1 MPQDVKIWEVGVN
14 DDLTEILDAKLD
26 LEERL
31 ENWLE
36 KDISIISNDLLVI
49 GRQVETD
56 FGGIIDLLCL
66 DSSGD
71 IVIVELKKDKTPREI
86 VAQVLDYASW
96 IQDLSVDK
104 ISDIFSGYSKEGKTL
119 DQIFNESIGN
129 ELPENLNQNHKMYI
143 VASELDGATER
154 VVSYLANCGIGIN
167 AVTFK
172 YFKKDNKEFL
182 SRVFLVPPEIA
193 DMKSKS
199 KRRKNLT
206 EKELMEIAT
215 DYGINEIYSMLVNG
229 LTPYFDRV
237 GTTRS
242 SMTFV
247 GKLNE
252 STVATIFSLIPVGS
266 TEQNGLRFRM
276 YLQRFSTYFKI
287 EKTKVVSILPKQ
299 HKEWKYSTRETRKDG
314 TPHHSGYEGFFQ
326 TMDEAQHFLNE
337 ISKIQK

>member
-1 MPQDVKIWEVGVN
+1 M
-14 DDLTEILDAKLD
+14 
-26 LEERL
+26 
-31 ENWLE
+31 
-36 KDISIISNDLLVI
+36 
-49 GRQVETD
+49 
-56 FGGIIDLLCL
+56 
-66 DSSGD
+66 
-71 IVIVELKKDKTPREI
+71 
-86 VAQVLDYASW
+86 
-96 IQDLSVDK
+96 DK
-104 ISDIFSGYSKEGKTL
+104 ISEIFSGYSKEGKTL

-154 VVSYLANCGIGIN
+154 VISYLANYGIGIN

-182 SRVFLVPPEIA
+182 SRIFLVPPEIA

-215 DYGINEIYSMLVNG
+215 DYGVTEIYSMLVNG

-242 SMTFV
+242 SMAFI

-252 STVATIFSLIPVGS
+252 STVATIFSLIPVKS

-299 HKEWKYSTRETRKDG
+299 HEEWKYSTRETRKDG

>member
-1 MPQDVKIWEVGVN
+1 M
-14 DDLTEILDAKLD
+14 
-26 LEERL
+26 
-31 ENWLE
+31 
-36 KDISIISNDLLVI
+36 
-49 GRQVETD
+49 
-56 FGGIIDLLCL
+56 
-66 DSSGD
+66 
-71 IVIVELKKDKTPREI
+71 
-86 VAQVLDYASW
+86 
-96 IQDLSVDK
+96 DK
-104 ISDIFSGYSKEGKTL
+104 ISEIFSGYSKEGKTL

-182 SRVFLVPPEIA
+182 SRIFLVPPEIA

-215 DYGINEIYSMLVNG
+215 DYGVTEIYSMLVNG

-242 SMTFV
+242 SMAFI

-252 STVATIFSLIPVGS
+252 STVATIFSLIPVKS

-299 HKEWKYSTRETRKDG
+299 HEEWKYSTRETRKDG

>member
-14 DDLTEILDAKLD
+14 DDLTEVLDAKLD

-66 DSSGD
+66 DNTGD
-71 IVIVELKKDKTPREI
+71 IVIVELKRDKTPREI

-104 ISDIFSGYSKEGKTL
+104 ISDIFSIYSKKGKTL

-215 DYGINEIYSMLVNG
+215 DYGVNEIYSMLVNG

-299 HKEWKYSTRETRKDG
+299 HKEWKFEKDA
-314 TPHHSGYEGFFQ
+314 TPEYSGYEGFFQ

>member
-104 ISDIFSGYSKEGKTL
+104 ISEIFSSYSKEDKTL

-182 SRVFLVPPEIA
+182 NKNPEWKPKQSVNHDKFLVERP
-193 DMKSKS
+193 
-199 KRRKNLT
+199 
-206 EKELMEIAT
+206 
-215 DYGINEIYSMLVNG
+215 
-229 LTPYFDRV
+229 
-237 GTTRS
+237 
-242 SMTFV
+242 
-247 GKLNE
+247 
-252 STVATIFSLIPVGS
+252 
-266 TEQNGLRFRM
+266 
-276 YLQRFSTYFKI
+276 
-287 EKTKVVSILPKQ
+287 
-299 HKEWKYSTRETRKDG
+299 
-314 TPHHSGYEGFFQ
+314 
-326 TMDEAQHFLNE
+326 
-337 ISKIQK
+337 

>member
-1 MPQDVKIWEVGVN
+1 
-14 DDLTEILDAKLD
+14 
-26 LEERL
+26 
-31 ENWLE
+31 
-36 KDISIISNDLLVI
+36 
-49 GRQVETD
+49 
-56 FGGIIDLLCL
+56 
-66 DSSGD
+66 
-71 IVIVELKKDKTPREI
+71 
-86 VAQVLDYASW
+86 
-96 IQDLSVDK
+96 
-104 ISDIFSGYSKEGKTL
+104 
-119 DQIFNESIGN
+119 
-129 ELPENLNQNHKMYI
+129 MYI

-229 LTPYFDRV
+229 LTPYFDRT

-242 SMTFV
+242 SMTFS
-247 GKLNE
+247 GKLFSAHSKTE
-252 STVATIFSLIPVGS
+252 STVAIFSLIPVGS
-266 TEQNGLRFRM
+266 TEQNGLKFQM

-299 HKEWKYSTRETRKDG
+299 HKEWKFEKDA
-314 TPHHSGYEGFFQ
+314 TPEYSGYEGFFQ